1 MPGFDFSN
9 YNRNAALH
17 ARGVPL
23 PKATSTGTTI
33 VGCIYDGGVVI
44 AADTRATSGPIVADK
59 NCEKLHYISPQIW
72 CAGAGTAADTEFTT
86 ALISSQLEL
95 HSLSTGRKPRVV
107 TCMTLLKQ
115 HLFKYQGYIGA
126 YLVVA
131 GVDPTGTH
139 LFTVHAHGST
149 DKLPYVTM
157 GSGSL
162 AAMSVFETQ
171 WKPTMTKEDAME
183 LCSQA
188 IQAGI
193 FNDLGSG
200 SNVDLAVI
208 TAEKTTLH
216 RGHVKPNERSQ
227 KLKNYK
233 FARGTTA
240 VLNEKIITKDEIG
253 KYVSVEEVETEE
265 MEVDAPRAFA
275 FDLVDRTLWPKLE
288 TYRYCTA
295 VVYLHLPAGPS
306 CRILALAKLY
316 GSTWVKRHGVYLF
329 EMLVDSDW
337 DGRWAGRQL
346 NSLRNRWPY
355 EYHMALPIDAAERR
369 DPTIYENPY
378 WTRFCSNHP
387 HPWAQNALVSCWS
400 ASWSSAS
407 SSSGGNIV

>member
-59 NCEKLHYISPQIW
+59 NCEKLHYIAPNIW

-107 TCMTLLKQ
+107 TCMTMLKQ
-115 HLFKYQGYIGA
+115 HLFRYQGHIGA

-171 WKPTMTKEDAME
+171 WKPSLTRDEAVKLCADAIE
-183 LCSQA
+183 S
-188 IQAGI
+188 GI
-193 FNDLGSG
+193 WNDLGSG
-200 SNVDLAVI
+200 SNVDVAII
-208 TAEKTTLH
+208 TPDKTTL
-216 RGHVKPNERSQ
+216 RRNYIKPNERTQ
-227 KLKNYK
+227 KLKSYAFDK
-233 FARGTTA
+233 GTTA
-240 VLNEKIITKDEIG
+240 VLNEKIISKADLG
-253 KYVSVEEVETEE
+253 NFVSVHELTEE
-265 MEVDAPRAFA
+265 SGDKMEVD
-275 FDLVDRTLWPKLE
+275 T
-288 TYRYCTA
+288 
-295 VVYLHLPAGPS
+295 
-306 CRILALAKLY
+306 
-316 GSTWVKRHGVYLF
+316 
-329 EMLVDSDW
+329 
-337 DGRWAGRQL
+337 
-346 NSLRNRWPY
+346 
-355 EYHMALPIDAAERR
+355 
-369 DPTIYENPY
+369 
-378 WTRFCSNHP
+378 
-387 HPWAQNALVSCWS
+387 
-400 ASWSSAS
+400 
-407 SSSGGNIV
+407 